1 MATHTFKNLR
11 VLECLMLA
19 YLVPGSHFPQDAAV
33 IQDKVTEAVLRY
45 FKKKVGGTLTTAA
58 S

>member
-1 MATHTFKNLR
+1 
-11 VLECLMLA
+11 MLA